1 VYKYYKLALST
12 MESFIYYS
20 KKIGKD
26 FLLCQGPGGNTSIKK
41 GKDIYIKKSGE
52 LLNKTN
58 KETFKKVDFKKISN
72 FYLDAKDDQK
82 FEKSLSIE
90 TPFHVLLNK
99 KYVFHYHSLAS
110 IIISAIYSKSEMK
123 DIFVKNDIL
132 SIPYLRPG
140 YELAK
145 RMVKLNNV
153 KNSNIFFLYNH
164 GVVIKGN
171 NISQIYSEI
180 RKTENLFANHIDYK
194 KLKAITNKILKLKI
208 HNNKIKNPNSN
219 LDYTVFNQKYLFP
232 DHSVFFPN
240 KFEERNK
247 ENNKDAILFDPN
259 YLYLNKKLNLTEETY
274 FKALLILFNVIGNNK
289 IKNYIKEEYGEQLRN
304 SEDEQL
310 RIRLNK

>member
-1 VYKYYKLALST
+1 

-58 KETFKKVDFKKISN
+58 KETFKKVDFEKISK
-72 FYLDAKDDQK
+72 FYLNAKDDQK

-110 IIISAIYSKSEMK
+110 IIISVIYSKSEMK
-123 DIFVKNDIL
+123 DIFDKNDIL

-145 RMVKLNNV
+145 KMVELNNV

-180 RKTENLFANHIDYK
+180 RKTENLFANYIDYK
-194 KLKAITNKILKLKI
+194 KLKAITNEILKLKI
-208 HNNKIKNPNSN
+208 HHNKIKNPNSN
-219 LDYTVFNQKYLFP
+219 LDYTIFNQKYLFP

-240 KFEERNK
+240 KFEEKNK